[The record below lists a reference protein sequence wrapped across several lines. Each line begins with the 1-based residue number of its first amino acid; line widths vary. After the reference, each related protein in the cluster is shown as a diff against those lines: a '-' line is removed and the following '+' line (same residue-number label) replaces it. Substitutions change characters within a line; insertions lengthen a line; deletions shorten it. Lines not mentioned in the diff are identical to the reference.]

1 MSGAGTVEQQ
11 RGALISR
18 LGAGSFDVL
27 VIGGGI
33 TGAGIARDAA
43 MRGLRVALVEQGD
56 FAGGTS
62 SKTSKLIHG
71 GLRYLEQG
79 RLHLVWESLR
89 ERHILRTIAPSTVL
103 PLPLMLPVYEGDVRS
118 AATIRLGLLLY
129 DLLAAGRGFM
139 PHQMLTA
146 HRARVVEPALGTE
159 GLRAA
164 GLYADC
170 TMNDARLCL
179 LNILQ
184 AVSFGAACGNYVRA
198 QALLKAGGRLAGAV
212 AEDLLTGRTVEIRAT
227 VVVNAAG
234 PWGDEIR
241 RLGDPRAAAR
251 LSPTKGIHLIVPRV
265 SRQALFVQARSDR
278 RMLFILPWEDE
289 CSLIGTTDTPLRA
302 RLEALSAE
310 ADEVAYLL
318 EEVNRV
324 LPGHPVAE
332 NDVVATF
339 AGARPL
345 LAHRGAAHEAS
356 REHRI
361 EEDGA
366 GLLSVL
372 GGKFTTYRLIA
383 QQAVDRVVARVGRS
397 SDRCL
402 TDQISLMEDL
412 QPVTVDQWQGATRL
426 MSPECL
432 ARLLIRYGAGT
443 MTILRL
449 IERDPLLS
457 REVCPHHDYLWA
469 ELVHGFLG
477 ELACTISDVLARR
490 TRIAWSSC
498 QGLDSL
504 STFVQLLLR
513 YVGGSREVWGVQV
526 EAYRRFL
533 AQGLAFRQGR
543 VPSVV
548 ASAASSDDEE

>member
-1 MSGAGTVEQQ
+1 M
-11 RGALISR
+11 SR
-18 LGAGSFDVL
+18 LGAGSFDLL

-79 RLHLVWESLR
+79 RLRLVWESLR
-89 ERHILRTIAPSTVL
+89 ERHLLRTIAPSVVL
-103 PLPLMLPVYEGDVRS
+103 PLSLMLPVYEGDARS

-129 DLLAAGRGFM
+129 DLLAAGRGLLL
-139 PHQMLTA
+139 HQMLTA
-146 HRARVVEPALGTE
+146 HRARVVEPALEAE

-164 GLYADC
+164 GTYADC

-179 LNILQ
+179 LNVLQ
-184 AVSFGAACGNYVRA
+184 AGSFGAVCGNYVRVP
-198 QALLKAGGRLAGAV
+198 ALLKAGGRIAGAA
-212 AEDLLTGRTVEIRAT
+212 AEDLLTGRTVEVRAT

-241 RLGDPRAAAR
+241 QFSDRRAAAR

-265 SRQALFVQARSDR
+265 SRHALFVQARSDR
-278 RMLFILPWEDE
+278 RMLFVLPWEHE
-289 CSLIGTTDTPLRA
+289 YSLIGTTETPLRG
-302 RLEALSAE
+302 RVEALRAE

-318 EEVNRV
+318 EEIHRV
-324 LPGHPVAE
+324 LPGRHVAE
-332 NDVVATF
+332 DDVVATF

-345 LAHRGAAHEAS
+345 LGHRGASHEAS

-383 QQAVDRVVARVGRS
+383 QQAVDRVVARVGRAN
-397 SDRCL
+397 DRCL
-402 TDQISLMEDL
+402 TDQVSLMEDL
-412 QPVTVDQWQGATRL
+412 QPMTVDQWQGATRL
-426 MSPECL
+426 ISPEGL
-432 ARLLIRYGAGT
+432 ARLLLRYGAGT
-443 MTILRL
+443 TGILRL
-449 IERDPLLS
+449 IQRDPALAK
-457 REVCPHHDYLWA
+457 EVCPHHDYLWA

-477 ELACTISDVLARR
+477 EMACTISDVLARR

-498 QGLDSL
+498 QGLDGL
-504 STFVQLLLR
+504 STFVQWLKR
-513 YVGGSREVWGVQV
+513 YVGGSSEVWNAQV
-526 EAYRRFL
+526 EAYRQFL
-533 AQGLAFRQGR
+533 AQGLAFRKGR

-548 ASAASSDDEE
+548 GSAASSDDDE